1 MMRASLSLPSITLL
15 RPVDI
20 EVVMPGGFTTAAPPF
35 KCLWAL
41 HCAMEDGR
49 FFFDSLGL
57 GELALKSQIAVVAP
71 SLGNG
76 YFMNSDYERQ
86 ADFLQ
91 EMFRQLST
99 NFPISPLRAD
109 NAVLGI
115 SMGAFGALRWALQDN
130 IFCSATLISGT
141 FDCHIP
147 LDERLFKNRRQR
159 ALHMSLEKT
168 MRGMLL
174 DRNGKT
180 RDDADFEAILGQKK
194 ENFPQINFF
203 CGDEDYLSLPQTL
216 AISDICAKHGCPVNL
231 NLGKGSHDPAYW
243 RAVLPEAVSGIFDTT
258 TLRQRSA

>member
-1 MMRASLSLPSITLL
+1 MMRASLSFPSTTLF

-20 EVVMPGGFTTAAPPF
+20 EIVLPGGFTMAKPPF

-49 FFFDSLGL
+49 FFFDSLGV
-57 GELALKSQIAVVAP
+57 GDLALKYQIAVVAP

-86 ADFLQ
+86 GDFLQ
-91 EMFRQLST
+91 EMFTQLSA
-99 NFPISPLRAD
+99 NFPISRQRED

-115 SMGAFGALRWALQDN
+115 SMGAFGALRWALQSGS
-130 IFCSATLISGT
+130 FCSVTSISGT

-168 MRGMLL
+168 MRSILL
-174 DRNGKT
+174 DKDGKT
-180 RDDADFEAILGQKK
+180 REDADFEIMFEKRK
-194 ENFPQINFF
+194 DDFPNVNLF
-203 CGDEDYLSLPQTL
+203 CSEEDYLSLPQTM
-216 AISDICAKHGCPVNL
+216 AIRDVCVRHDCPVNL
-231 NLGKGSHDPAYW
+231 KLGNGSHDPAYW
-243 RAVLPEAVSGIFDTT
+243 RHVMPDAVSGIFENT
-258 TLRQRSA
+258 TLRSQSA